1 MKITFVIALLV
12 TVFYK
17 ETVQQCFP
25 PYAGNQPNRKGYF
38 DLYSGQQEFS
48 LALLHAVNKVLPNE
62 NLFFS
67 PYSTYHALLMAYFL
81 SGRQTENY
89 LKKVLRL
96 NANQEKSDLYAAYKI
111 DKFSTQL
118 FAKNA
123 SYEFTSA
130 NKIYVEN
137 DVPVKT
143 CVLDDFNDELEM
155 KDFKTNP
162 EQARISINQ
171 WVENVTHHMIR
182 DLIPPGTI
190 DSATNLVLVNAAYF
204 KGLWENKFPEEFTRP
219 EIFYVS
225 PTKQIMVD
233 MMHVEGTFKHD
244 VSESLGAHILE
255 MPYKGDN
262 ISMYVLLPPWSD
274 TQNAIENTLKN
285 LTLENFKNIV
295 ENDNLISKT
304 VQVSFPKFSLET
316 TLEMTPI
323 LGSIGLEN
331 LFNSNADF
339 SSLSPQS
346 VYLGEGIHKS
356 RIDVDENGTQSS
368 SATAFL
374 GFRIYEGPVTRF
386 ICNRTFIYFIYNKKS
401 HTVLFVG
408 IMRSPN
414 KAESMLGV

>member
-1 MKITFVIALLV
+1 MKITFAIALAA
-12 TVFYK
+12 TVIFK
-17 ETVQQCFP
+17 ESVQECFP
-25 PYAGNQPNRKGYF
+25 PYSGNQPNRKGHF

-96 NANQEKSDLYAAYKI
+96 NQNQEKSDLYAAYKL
-111 DKFSTQL
+111 DKFSTQI

-137 DVPVKT
+137 DVPVKE

-162 EQARISINQ
+162 EQARVNINQ
-171 WVENVTHHMIR
+171 WVENITHHMIR

-190 DSATNLVLVNAAYF
+190 DSTTNLVLVNAAYF

-225 PTKQIMVD
+225 PSKQIMVD

-262 ISMYVLLPPWSD
+262 ISMYILLPPWSN
-274 TQNAIENTLKN
+274 TQNSIENTLKN

-295 ENDNLISKT
+295 ENDNLVSKT

-323 LGSIGLEN
+323 LNSLGVGS
-331 LFNSNADF
+331 LFKSNADF
-339 SSLSPQS
+339 SGLSKKKLS
-346 VYLGEGIHKS
+346 LGEGIHKA
-356 RIDVDENGTQSS
+356 RIEINENGSHAAA
-368 SATAFL
+368 ATAFFS
-374 GFRIYEGPVTRF
+374 FRMMGDEDEIVKFR
-386 ICNRTFIYFIYNKKS
+386 CNRPFIYIIYNHHT

-408 IMRSPN
+408 IFRTAL
-414 KAESMLGV
+414 K